1 MNVCLNVMHVAQRLA
16 VKMWM
21 NKYVQKVIKGKRHM
35 HDMVQYN
42 NQEYKKKKD
51 EKAKM
56 EKEQI

>member
-1 MNVCLNVMHVAQRLA
+1 
-16 VKMWM
+16 MWM